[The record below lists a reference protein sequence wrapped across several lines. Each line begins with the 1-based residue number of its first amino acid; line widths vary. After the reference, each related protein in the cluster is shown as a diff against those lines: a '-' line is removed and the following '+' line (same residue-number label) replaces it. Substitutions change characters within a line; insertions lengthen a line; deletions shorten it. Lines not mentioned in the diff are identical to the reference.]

1 MNKLIFLAAGVFTC
15 FFAAAAIIYTANFA
29 GVWTLNS
36 EKSVFG
42 NFGQNIAPK
51 KITISNS
58 ENSVTIERLSPTMSG
73 GDYTSKEILPFDGR
87 ETETTLSGNNKK
99 NSKAKW
105 SADGE
110 SLLVSS
116 VIHWEMNG
124 ELTEIKLEEVWKLNA
139 EGQLTL
145 QSISNS
151 SFGTLEMKLVYDRMK

>member
-1 MNKLIFLAAGVFTC
+1 MKKISLFAAGVITC
-15 FFAAAAIIYTANFA
+15 LLAAATIIYTANFA
-29 GVWTLNS
+29 GVWTLNN

-42 NFGQNIAPK
+42 DFGQNIAPK
-51 KITISNS
+51 KITVSNS
-58 ENSVTIERLSPTMSG
+58 ENSVTIERLSPTMG
-73 GDYTSKEILPFDGR
+73 GGEYTSKEILPYDGR
-87 ETETTLSGNNKK
+87 ETQTTLSGNNKK

-124 ELTEIKLEEVWKLNA
+124 ELTEIKVEEVWKLNPD
-139 EGQLTL
+139 GQLTL

-151 SFGTLEMKLVYDRMK
+151 SFGTLEMKLVYDKVK